1 MDRQRNPEVN
11 RVCDAYFL
19 ELGDDIFPRQTVTN
33 CLQRIGSKLITYE
46 NASPLRNQALL
57 SQIQVRYV
65 EYIIITSDT
74 AKLGISRREVIQ
86 TISDIGQAY
95 YYVQSENHLYYIIWE
110 RRLTN
115 MKSYGQVTKYQ
126 AAPTEKPHICVSQ
139 QYCCHTTIDTE
150 WGDLQRTNSPR
161 DIYTGF
167 AHYFQLNLDETSFSC
182 NEGELK
188 VLGSKDK
195 PRHEKIA
202 VTQNFQ

>member
-86 TISDIGQAY
+86 TISDIGQASSF
-95 YYVQSENHLYYIIWE
+95 VQAENHLDCLIQE
-110 RRLTN
+110 KRLPNLKRR
-115 MKSYGQVTKYQ
+115 GQMIKDQ
-126 AAPTEKPHICVSQ
+126 AMITE
-139 QYCCHTTIDTE
+139 
-150 WGDLQRTNSPR
+150 
-161 DIYTGF
+161 
-167 AHYFQLNLDETSFSC
+167 
-182 NEGELK
+182 
-188 VLGSKDK
+188 
-195 PRHEKIA
+195 
-202 VTQNFQ
+202 